1 MLEKI
6 ANINLKSE
14 FFNKKK
20 AAVAYKNSFKSGL
33 LKNDLHDTV
42 NLSPAYRFLS
52 QIEWHLKVMT
62 KVSAEKIFIAFNFS
76 GFEFQTT
83 LDLSNLAKLKTL
95 VYQVANDDE
104 NNITAKNITA
114 SLSVAVDKHLIEP
127 QEAILEL
134 HAMKTL
140 FYRLSTMNLKEELN
154 FNNDILYE
162 LFEGILRTISK
173 EFDYINS
180 CLFSFIEKMMK
191 IKSPNTIVAVELI
204 GKELPNK
211 IKLLNVEVHQL

>member
-1 MLEKI
+1 M
-6 ANINLKSE
+6 
-14 FFNKKK
+14 
-20 AAVAYKNSFKSGL
+20 
-33 LKNDLHDTV
+33 
-42 NLSPAYRFLS
+42 
-52 QIEWHLKVMT
+52 
-62 KVSAEKIFIAFNFS
+62 
-76 GFEFQTT
+76 
-83 LDLSNLAKLKTL
+83 AKLKTL

-162 LFEGILRTISK
+162 LFEGILKTISK
-173 EFDYINS
+173 EFDHINS